1 MLINEV
7 VRLNKRCHN
16 VLSFDCGNPSL
27 NPFLRRYAVKNMAL
41 NFSNTFV
48 LAYVLADQPPA
59 KKQNIA
65 GYYRLAIST
74 VEAHR
79 VPVEQKRPLRWAIG
93 FLKVKR
99 SGWVTDVS

>member
-1 MLINEV
+1 MNSAVCVKRQLSRVTRSKPQQKHWMKKGSNLMLINEV

-65 GYYRLAIST
+65 GYYRLAIS
-74 VEAHR
+74 V
-79 VPVEQKRPLRWAIG
+79 
-93 FLKVKR
+93 
-99 SGWVTDVS
+99 